1 MDAGAV
7 RWQGHPL
14 GRRGRIAFADRRRIQ
29 LVAQDPVDSLDPRW
43 SAARSISEGLDPLRL
58 PPEKHPRTMELLA
71 EVSLDPTL
79 AARRPAQLSGGQAQ
93 RVAIARALA
102 ADPLLLVC
110 DEATS
115 ALDVTVQAE
124 VIALLAALQ
133 RERGL
138 SMLFISH
145 DLALV
150 RQLCHRIVVLDQGR
164 VVEAGPTTDVL
175 AHPRADVTKAL
186 IAASD

>member
-71 EVSLDPTL
+71 EVSRDPTL
-79 AARRPAQLSGGQAQ
+79 AARRPAQRSSAQPQA
-93 RVAIARALA
+93 VHIARRLHPERL
-102 ADPLLLVC
+102 PLGV
-110 DEATS
+110 DA
-115 ALDVTVQAE
+115 
-124 VIALLAALQ
+124 
-133 RERGL
+133 
-138 SMLFISH
+138 
-145 DLALV
+145 
-150 RQLCHRIVVLDQGR
+150 
-164 VVEAGPTTDVL
+164 
-175 AHPRADVTKAL
+175 
-186 IAASD
+186 